1 MIGLIAAMPE
11 ESRALLRQLLI
22 WEASRLGPFPAFRFR
37 LGEQDCLLV
46 ESGIGLERAR
56 ETTLALLAEGP
67 EKLLSFGVAGAA
79 RVGLAIGDVVA
90 IGHTCR
96 LEDGIAG
103 PLLPLAALT
112 GAARRAA
119 EQVLLSRGARLFD
132 GVALT
137 TRGEQVLREETIG
150 LENPVLE
157 METAG
162 IASAAAQAGVPLLAL
177 RGISDNPQ
185 EPLPLDPG
193 TVLDEEYRLKIGKL
207 IGILLRRP
215 YLLPQLGR
223 FRRNTTLAAENT
235 ACAVLAVI
243 SAMQT

>member
-1 MIGLIAAMPE
+1 MSE

-46 ESGIGLERAR
+46 ELGIGQQRASEATR
-56 ETTLALLAEGP
+56 MLLAKGP
-67 EKLLSFGVAGAA
+67 RMVVSFGVAGAVQA
-79 RVGLAIGDVVA
+79 DLQIGDVVTA
-90 IGHTCR
+90 RHTCR
-96 LEDGIAG
+96 LEQGTVG
-103 PLLPLAALT
+103 PVAPLFELP
-112 GAARRAA
+112 GEARRAA
-119 EQVLLSRGARLFD
+119 EQALQARGVRLLD
-132 GVALT
+132 GVAVT
-137 TRGEQVLREETIG
+137 TQGEQSILKGAAG

-157 METAG
+157 META
-162 IASAAAQAGVPLLAL
+162 AVAAAAAQAGVPLLVL

-193 TVLDEEYRLKIGKL
+193 AVLDEENRLKIGKL

-223 FRRNTTLAAENT
+223 FRHNTTLAAENT
-235 ACAVLAVI
+235 ARAVLAVI
-243 SAMQT
+243 GAMQP